1 MSNPKTTPSKSSTTH
16 ASSNQI
22 KFRHRYGS
30 DYLRS
35 SFFGA
40 EDSLVST
47 TGLVA
52 GLAAGSQDVKF
63 ILLGGIVAVAVEAV
77 SMGAGQYL
85 SQKAVGEYDG
95 NKASPIGTGV
105 TMFFAYIVAGAVPI
119 APMVFLNYPVSLFVS
134 VGAALTALY
143 VIGFIKGKIVNRP
156 ASRSGFEVLVIGGLA
171 TMIGLLVGVA
181 LKI

>member
-1 MSNPKTTPSKSSTTH
+1 M
-16 ASSNQI
+16 
-22 KFRHRYGS
+22 
-30 DYLRS
+30 
-35 SFFGA
+35 
-40 EDSLVST
+40 
-47 TGLVA
+47 
-52 GLAAGSQDVKF
+52 
-63 ILLGGIVAVAVEAV
+63 AVEAV

>member
-16 ASSNQI
+16 ENSSQL
-22 KFRHRYGS
+22 RLHRRYGS

-52 GLAAGSQDVKF
+52 GIAAGSQDVKF
-63 ILLGGIVAVAVEAV
+63 ILLAGVVAVAVEAV

-85 SQKAVGEYDG
+85 SQKAVSEYDG
-95 NKASPIGTGV
+95 NKASPVGTGI
-105 TMFFAYIVAGAVPI
+105 TMFLAYIIAGAVPI
-119 APMVFLNYPVSLFVS
+119 APMAFLNYPLSLFVS

-143 VIGFIKGKIVNRP
+143 IIGFIKGKIVNRP
-156 ASRSGFEVLVIGGLA
+156 ASRSGFEVLIIGGAA
-171 TMIGLLVGVA
+171 TLIGLLVGVA
-181 LKI
+181 LKV

>member
-1 MSNPKTTPSKSSTTH
+1 MSNQKTMPAKSSPTPNN
-16 ASSNQI
+16 SNHLR
-22 KFRHRYGS
+22 FRHRYAS

-52 GLAAGSQDVKF
+52 GIAAGSQDVKL
-63 ILLGGIVAVAVEAV
+63 ILLAGIVAVAVEAV

-85 SQKAVGEYDG
+85 SQKAVGEFDG
-95 NKASPIGTGV
+95 SKASPVGTGL
-105 TMFFAYIVAGAVPI
+105 TMFIAYMLAGAIPI
-119 APMVFLNYPVSLFVS
+119 APMAFLNYPVSLFVS
-134 VGAALTALY
+134 VGAALTALFI
-143 VIGFIKGKIVNRP
+143 IGFIKGKIVNRP
-156 ASRSGFEVLVIGGLA
+156 ASRSGFEVLVIGGFA

-181 LKI
+181 LQL